1 MALSRATETLAVVN
15 VEPDARQDLSTLA
28 LVGGAGRYN
37 QDDIIARLGD
47 ETATPE
53 ERTSERI
60 RRAEAIVEEDPDRA
74 WEIASQ
80 TVPKWER
87 RTCRTACP
95 TAACAA
101 TRARR

>member
-15 VEPDARQDLSTLA
+15 VEPDARKDLSTLA

-37 QDDIIARLGD
+37 QDDIIARFGD

-60 RRAEAIVEEDPDRA
+60 RRAEATRTGPGRSPA
-74 WEIASQ
+74 RRS
-80 TVPKWER
+80 PKWER
-87 RTCRTACP
+87 RTCRTGCP